1 MKSPRPFLLTTGSLL
16 AVLLLVGCINVS
28 GSGAMTGWPTY
39 KDEKHFSV
47 EGKPD
52 VVLSTFDGSI
62 EIRSWDRPDVQVII
76 EKRAPNESAAES
88 ILVQSAQQGNR
99 VSVEV
104 KSDGS
109 HTLGWWMGGGGSA
122 SLIVSV
128 PQSANVQA
136 SSGDGGINLDHVNGT
151 IVLRSGDGRIHA
163 ANSSGDLTVA
173 TGDGAIDLFHVD
185 GTVEA
190 ITGDGGVKAV
200 GKLTRVRAR
209 SGDGRIAIQAEEG
222 SFASAD
228 WDISSGDGSVTLQL
242 PEGFSAELDAHTG
255 DGGIRLEGVDVV
267 SSGVIAKNTVSG
279 RLGSGGRSLRVRTG
293 DGSITL
299 QRFSR

>member
-1 MKSPRPFLLTTGSLL
+1 M
-16 AVLLLVGCINVS
+16 A
-28 GSGAMTGWPTY
+28 GWPAFR
-39 KDEKHFSV
+39 DEKRFSV

-62 EIRSWDRPDVQVII
+62 EIRSWDRPDVLVVV
-76 EKRAPNESAAES
+76 EKRAPNESAAGA
-88 ILVQSAQQGNR
+88 IQVQSAQQGNR

-109 HTLGWWMGGGGSA
+109 HALGWWLGGGGSA

-136 SSGDGGINLDHVNGT
+136 SSGDGGINLEHVSGT

-163 ANSSGDLTVA
+163 GHSSGDLKVA
-173 TGDGAIDLFHVD
+173 TGDGAIDLDHVD
-185 GTVEA
+185 GAVEA

-209 SGDGRIAIQAEEG
+209 SGDGRIAIWAEEG
-222 SFASAD
+222 SSASAD
-228 WDISSGDGSVTLQL
+228 WDITSGDGSVTLQL

-267 SSGVIAKNTVSG
+267 TSGATTKNSVSG
-279 RLGSGGRSLRVRTG
+279 RLGSGGRLVRVRTG

>member
-1 MKSPRPFLLTTGSLL
+1 MRSPRAFVLTTGSFLL
-16 AVLLLVGCINVS
+16 GLMFVGCINVS

-39 KDEKHFSV
+39 KDEKRFSV

-62 EIRSWDRPDVQVII
+62 EIRSWDRPDVLVVV
-76 EKRAPNESAAES
+76 EKRAPNESAAGD
-88 ILVQSAQQGNR
+88 IQVQSSQQGNR

-109 HTLGWWMGGGGSA
+109 HGLGWWMGGGNA

-163 ANSSGDLTVA
+163 ANSSGDVTVA

-185 GTVEA
+185 GSVEA

-209 SGDGRIAIQAEEG
+209 SGDGRIAIQAEAG
-222 SFASAD
+222 SSASAD